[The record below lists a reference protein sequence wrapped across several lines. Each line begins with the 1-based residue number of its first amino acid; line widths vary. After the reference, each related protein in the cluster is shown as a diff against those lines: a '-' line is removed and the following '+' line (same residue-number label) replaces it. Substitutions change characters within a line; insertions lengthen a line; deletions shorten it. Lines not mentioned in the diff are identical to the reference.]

1 MFEVEI
7 NSIKIKTKIGVSSLE
22 RNKEQILNVSL
33 KFNYNL
39 SSKKDLDNIKYLK
52 DYSLIIKF
60 LKNYIKKSRYK
71 TLEKLIIE
79 SKKNLKKKFRIK
91 NILLRIE
98 KPFVAKK
105 YRCDSISV
113 TE

>member
-7 NSIKIKTKIGVSSLE
+7 NNIKIKTKIGVSSLE

-79 SKKNLKKKFRIK
+79 SKKDLKKKFLLK

-98 KPFVAKK
+98 KPLVAKK
-105 YRCDSISV
+105 YGCDSISV